1 MALIF
6 YTAIVCLPGRSGG
19 FTIDDWR
26 QR

>member
-6 YTAIVCLPGRSGG
+6 YTAIVGLSGRSGG